1 MQLINGKIISAKWD
15 NWKKFS
21 YFKKKLNSSDIFT
34 NRRITGKDRGIKAL
48 DI

>member
-21 YFKKKLNSSDIFT
+21 YFKKKLNSFDIFT
-34 NRRITGKDRGIKAL
+34 NRRITGKNRGIKTL